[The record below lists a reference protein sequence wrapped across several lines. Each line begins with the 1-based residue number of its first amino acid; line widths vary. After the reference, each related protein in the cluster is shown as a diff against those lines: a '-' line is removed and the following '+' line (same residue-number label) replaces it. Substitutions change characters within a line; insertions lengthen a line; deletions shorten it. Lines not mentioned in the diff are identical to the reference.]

1 MHVVIPMSGVGKRF
15 IEYILTSERLDF
27 KTNLLARV
35 NNIDELQ
42 EGMEH
47 AVYSTIENP
56 LFSTSDFHKSF
67 VTENK
72 DGRSAVYS

>member
-1 MHVVIPMSGVGKRF
+1 MQGVGKDF
-15 IEYILTSERLDF
+15 IDYILNSERLDY

-47 AVYSTIENP
+47 AVYSTIVNP
-56 LFSTSDFHKSF
+56 LFSKSKSKLQTDL
-67 VTENK
+67 VENEK
-72 DGRSAVYS
+72 SECAVYG